1 MQYTNG
7 PHSQNRREIRR
18 AGKKLVR
25 RANSQP
31 ETSCFFSRYFC
42 HNMNNMEH
50 QCGRD
55 CPCRKHLDDAAAA
68 LAEASRLLSESIMIS
83 SDDLIDSC
91 YALVRAAKA
100 RVQGARAAYLDHLAE
115 LVAGPSPNP

>member
-1 MQYTNG
+1 MA
-7 PHSQNRREIRR
+7 PAR
-18 AGKKLVR
+18 ALLD
-25 RANSQP
+25 
-31 ETSCFFSRYFC
+31 YFC
-42 HNMNNMEH
+42 HNMINMEH

-100 RVQGARAAYLDHLAE
+100 RVQGARAAYQDHLAE
-115 LVAGPSPNP
+115 LVGAP